1 VKRINLLIIILIGS
15 LAMIPI
21 AYAVNMGVRAGTT
34 QGMETVSRSYRG
46 VIPLSVGMDV
56 SHDAVQAI
64 LASYYCWIDDEA
76 VLVANVYD
84 ANGKLLTSGKIEGE
98 CVRFRI
104 VTEKIPLLEP
114 VKPYEVGLIEVARKQ
129 IKSLA
134 SNTTLVGGEIGG

>member
-1 VKRINLLIIILIGS
+1 MKQINLLIIILIGS

-21 AYAVNMGVRAGTT
+21 AYAVSMGVRAGTT
-34 QGMETVSRSYRG
+34 QGMETVSKSYRG

-56 SHDAVQAI
+56 SHGVVQAI

-98 CVRFRI
+98 CVTSKI
-104 VTEKIPLLEP
+104 VTEKIPLLKP

-129 IKSLA
+129 IRSLE
-134 SNTTLVGGEIGG
+134 SNTTVVGGEVGG